1 MEELLR
7 GLAEERQAAATTDS
21 SPSQT
26 PAADSKVDR
35 ETSTDQSMSATLLT
49 LPSSDKTIVTDVPP
63 PMTVHG
69 SSSPER
75 LREAT
80 TERSGHLPAL
90 TTPAAPAHTQG
101 QEAKSGALS
110 FRQLAGKSAMSNAS
124 LGPAMGKQQ
133 QKLPAGKKLD
143 RKKKS
148 LLRPAQGFPS
158 RASIKKTAAHHGLF
172 LHANATTVYSDV
184 YQLIEEELKT
194 REDNPHQE
202 NKQPLPMERL
212 VEFDSHC
219 INLTSSSLFAT
230 AMDYAA
236 GWADEMAE
244 AADERVKTDLAEEVG
259 VEEAVERRM
268 GWLKVGQKREGRL
281 LARGHSGSWKVR
293 LTPLLPFPKLSS
305 MDKVMDSLRAAQA
318 NVERGKVQK
327 VPPSATKAR
336 HNSQFRAL
344 IGDVCGDVAKMNLD
358 VASPAA
364 KAEEATA
371 QVLHES
377 ENLLLLSMELQC
389 QRQGADGGPMAI
401 GLICYALM
409 SDTAESPADGIVGFI
424 VLTNETSASRERD
437 RKRFLSWLAGRETF
451 KKVDI
456 EYVASEVQLIN
467 SFIAVVQ
474 RWDPDIVLGY
484 EIQLSSWGY
493 LIERGTTLGIDM
505 LHSLSRFLKPLVHPL
520 KKRTPKAVAAWEARK
535 MSEIHLVGRV
545 VLNLWRLMRSEVTL
559 TIYTF
564 ENVVHHVLNVRLY
577 LYSHDT
583 MTQWLSQPLGH
594 IDRWRAIEYVI
605 IKASLNT
612 KLLSKLDIIR
622 QTSEFSRLFGIQFY
636 DTLTRG
642 SQYRVES
649 MMLRL
654 AKPFSYVP
662 VSPSAPQ
669 LVAMVAPESLPLI
682 LEPES
687 RLYYDPVIVL
697 DFQSLYPS
705 IVIAYNYC
713 YSTCLGRV
721 ELLASQDY
729 IKFGCT
735 AMKVHNRLWMQRNLP
750 NLTFSPNGVA
760 FVKSHIRRGI
770 LPQMLEEILN
780 TRIMVKK
787 AMSQYRH
794 QATLTKLLHARQLGL
809 KLIANVTYGYTS
821 ASFSGRMP
829 CVEIADSIVAKA
841 RETLQAAMHCIQDH
855 PQWNA
860 RVVYGDTDSMFVHL
874 PGRSKAE
881 AFRIGRQIEKAI
893 TDINPKPMK
902 LKFEKVYMPCLLQT
916 KKRYCGYMYETEEQV
931 EGLLDAKGIETVRRD
946 TCPLVAK
953 TLRQTI
959 CMLFGQHC
967 DMTSIKQYVSRVF
980 RDVLSGDVSLQD
992 FVFAKEY
999 RGRESYKAGAKVPA
1013 LEIAKRLR
1021 RDKAEEGEPRIGQ
1034 RVPYLLV
1041 YGKPNETLMALV
1053 RQPHE
1058 VLGDL
1063 RLRPHGFYY
1072 CSRQLV
1078 PVLNRILLLL
1088 GLDAAKWLLQVQ
1100 KQLLDVCR
1108 DGEGLQAAYGD
1119 LLYYRRFVAQVFGGN
1134 EQWDILFAAPGRRN
1148 VGQGLRRELLVE
1160 YWRLERQEYH
1170 LKEICGACMGRAT
1183 SVVECQSLDCP
1194 LLSQHYTVL
1203 ARSARLLALKDVL
1216 QGGMDDSQLS
1226 APAPPQEEEDWL
1238 MHQPH

>member
-1 MEELLR
+1 MDYNLQGMNFINVTAVQFRNRDSRGDKTERSKLLSRSVSSEAVSQSSTTFHAPNTFTVQQETVEQMANDIPRSTTCELEVDVVCEDVLNREEIEIKIGTNPGLEAIWRDENQRRAQRGLAPLVAVPPSQDRVNLVPAKSEQYFQQRLAMKCRVSSPLPKSKDNDEVAETVARLVEEVEVMNRGSVLFGVSSQSLDLDVDSSFHLTLHHDPDTHTSSLRNISQLSIDSGQAEMEELLR

-545 VLNLWRLMRSEVTL
+545 VLNLWRLMRSEV
-559 TIYTF
+559 
-564 ENVVHHVLNVRLY
+564 
-577 LYSHDT
+577 S
-583 MTQWLSQPLGH
+583 LSREG
-594 IDRWRAIEYVI
+594 
-605 IKASLNT
+605 
-612 KLLSKLDIIR
+612 
-622 QTSEFSRLFGIQFY
+622 
-636 DTLTRG
+636 
-642 SQYRVES
+642 
-649 MMLRL
+649 
-654 AKPFSYVP
+654 
-662 VSPSAPQ
+662 
-669 LVAMVAPESLPLI
+669 
-682 LEPES
+682 
-687 RLYYDPVIVL
+687 
-697 DFQSLYPS
+697 
-705 IVIAYNYC
+705 
-713 YSTCLGRV
+713 
-721 ELLASQDY
+721 
-729 IKFGCT
+729 
-735 AMKVHNRLWMQRNLP
+735 
-750 NLTFSPNGVA
+750 
-760 FVKSHIRRGI
+760 RGI
-770 LPQMLEEILN
+770 
-780 TRIMVKK
+780 
-787 AMSQYRH
+787 
-794 QATLTKLLHARQLGL
+794 
-809 KLIANVTYGYTS
+809 
-821 ASFSGRMP
+821 
-829 CVEIADSIVAKA
+829 
-841 RETLQAAMHCIQDH
+841 
-855 PQWNA
+855 
-860 RVVYGDTDSMFVHL
+860 SMC
-874 PGRSKAE
+874 K
-881 AFRIGRQIEKAI
+881 
-893 TDINPKPMK
+893 
-902 LKFEKVYMPCLLQT
+902 
-916 KKRYCGYMYETEEQV
+916 CGQ
-931 EGLLDAKGIETVRRD
+931 
-946 TCPLVAK
+946 
-953 TLRQTI
+953 
-959 CMLFGQHC
+959 
-967 DMTSIKQYVSRVF
+967 
-980 RDVLSGDVSLQD
+980 
-992 FVFAKEY
+992 
-999 RGRESYKAGAKVPA
+999 
-1013 LEIAKRLR
+1013 
-1021 RDKAEEGEPRIGQ
+1021 
-1034 RVPYLLV
+1034 
-1041 YGKPNETLMALV
+1041 
-1053 RQPHE
+1053 
-1058 VLGDL
+1058 
-1063 RLRPHGFYY
+1063 
-1072 CSRQLV
+1072 
-1078 PVLNRILLLL
+1078 
-1088 GLDAAKWLLQVQ
+1088 
-1100 KQLLDVCR
+1100 
-1108 DGEGLQAAYGD
+1108 
-1119 LLYYRRFVAQVFGGN
+1119 
-1134 EQWDILFAAPGRRN
+1134 
-1148 VGQGLRRELLVE
+1148 
-1160 YWRLERQEYH
+1160 
-1170 LKEICGACMGRAT
+1170 
-1183 SVVECQSLDCP
+1183 
-1194 LLSQHYTVL
+1194 
-1203 ARSARLLALKDVL
+1203 
-1216 QGGMDDSQLS
+1216 
-1226 APAPPQEEEDWL
+1226 
-1238 MHQPH
+1238 